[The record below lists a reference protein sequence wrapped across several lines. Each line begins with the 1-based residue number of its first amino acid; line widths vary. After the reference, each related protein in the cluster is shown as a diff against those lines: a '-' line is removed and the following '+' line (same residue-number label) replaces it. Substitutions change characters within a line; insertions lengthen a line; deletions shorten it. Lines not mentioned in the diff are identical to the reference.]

1 MHHLSCSS
9 YRNTSPVHIVSVTCN
24 FFFYLC
30 DLWHTPPPPFFL
42 FCTLVFSM
50 SVSDSHNCCQYV
62 LPILLPV
69 YLRSRE
75 SSSMFFL
82 CFLITY
88 YLSICLYWLPSAL
101 GRTCNNEIK
110 CRTNQV
116 FVLEDKAVQI
126 CCSRWVYF
134 LSLLNSGPTTHLF
147 SHFSLSSNF
156 FYW

>member
-88 YLSICLYWLPSAL
+88 YLSICLYWLLSIGFLPHWEEHVTMRLSAEL
-101 GRTCNNEIK
+101 IK
-110 CRTNQV
+110 FLCLKIKQYR
-116 FVLEDKAVQI
+116 FAVADEFI
-126 CCSRWVYF
+126 
-134 LSLLNSGPTTHLF
+134 
-147 SHFSLSSNF
+147 FSLSSTLGQQHICF
-156 FYW
+156 LIFP